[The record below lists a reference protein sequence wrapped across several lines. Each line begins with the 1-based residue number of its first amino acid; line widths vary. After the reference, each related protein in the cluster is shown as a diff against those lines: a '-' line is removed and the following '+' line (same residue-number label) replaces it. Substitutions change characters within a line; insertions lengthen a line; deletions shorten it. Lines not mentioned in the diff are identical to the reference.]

1 MSGDEGMAGRGALL
15 AAVTVLCV
23 ACAATPAFGAGD
35 DQSLIA
41 RTLVARTVY
50 FEARSDGARGMLAV
64 AFVIRNRLRAGSFG
78 DTVAEVV
85 RSPAQFSVW
94 NRGGAARRGKV
105 PADDPHWRQ
114 ALQAARLAM
123 AGAVKDPSRGATFY
137 HEKSIGPAWSR
148 SMRVTAR
155 VGSHVFLR

>member
-1 MSGDEGMAGRGALL
+1 MSGDEGMAGRRALL

-41 RTLVARTVY
+41 RTIF

-64 AFVIRNRLRAGSFG
+64 AFVIRNRLRAGTFG

-105 PADDPHWRQ
+105 PADDPQWRQ

-137 HEKSIGPAWSR
+137 HEKSIRPAWSR